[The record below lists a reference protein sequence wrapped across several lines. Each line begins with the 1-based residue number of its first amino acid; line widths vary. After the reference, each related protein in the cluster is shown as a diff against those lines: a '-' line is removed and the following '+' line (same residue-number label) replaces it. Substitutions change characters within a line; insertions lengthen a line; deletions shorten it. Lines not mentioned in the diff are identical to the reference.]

1 MLWTFRIVALVSVLG
16 AMTAIAVTR
25 PAPVGLDANE
35 REARAGGVLPWLV
48 LVLPAA
54 GCVAPR
60 PLVGANVASPGP
72 AVAGPA
78 CWPWG
83 ARAFLR

>member
-35 REARAGGVLPWLV
+35 REARA
-48 LVLPAA
+48 AA
-54 GCVAPR
+54 YFPGWSWSCPR
-60 PLVGANVASPGP
+60 
-72 AVAGPA
+72 
-78 CWPWG
+78 
-83 ARAFLR
+83 RAA